1 MADYLSEDLRI
12 RVIEA
17 VEAGS
22 SRRGAAARFGVSVSS
37 AIRWVD
43 VWRRTGRTA
52 PYPRGGD
59 RRSGRIEGAAEFL
72 LAKWMDLQPSGG
84 DAGHHTRGVAGAAE
98 RARPVGR
105 DRHGVAVL
113 RSPWDQLQ
121 KKTAHAAEQERP
133 DVAARRLAW
142 LESQPDLDPRRLVF
156 IDETGASTKM
166 ARLRGRSKR
175 GQRCRAAVP
184 HGHWKT
190 TTFTAGLRRDGL
202 TAPML
207 LDGPMNGVAF
217 LAYVEQVLVPTLVP
231 GDQVIMDNLPAHK
244 VSGVKQAI
252 EAAGATRLLL
262 PPYSPD
268 FNPIE
273 QAFAKLK
280 ALLRKAAA
288 RTVDDLWD
296 AIAEIIELFTPTEC
310 ANFFANS
317 GYDPE

>member
-1 MADYLSEDLRI
+1 MANYLSEDLRI

-72 LAKWMDLQPSGG
+72 LAKVEETPDITLADGPHRALSERRRPAVGTDRGRGRVLAGQGGG

-121 KKTAHAAEQERP
+121 KKPRTPPSRSALTSPRAAGPGSRANPISIPAGWCSSTRP
-133 DVAARRLAW
+133 GPRPKWPACVAARSVAN
-142 LESQPDLDPRRLVF
+142 V
-156 IDETGASTKM
+156 
-166 ARLRGRSKR
+166 
-175 GQRCRAAVP
+175 AVP
-184 HGHWKT
+184 RSH
-190 TTFTAGLRRDGL
+190 
-202 TAPML
+202 
-207 LDGPMNGVAF
+207 
-217 LAYVEQVLVPTLVP
+217 
-231 GDQVIMDNLPAHK
+231 MDI
-244 VSGVKQAI
+244 GRQ
-252 EAAGATRLLL
+252 
-262 PPYSPD
+262 PPSP
-268 FNPIE
+268 PVY
-273 QAFAKLK
+273 AWMA
-280 ALLRKAAA
+280 
-288 RTVDDLWD
+288 
-296 AIAEIIELFTPTEC
+296 
-310 ANFFANS
+310 
-317 GYDPE
+317 

>member
-1 MADYLSEDLRI
+1 MANYLSEDLRI

-52 PYPRGGD
+52 PYPERRRPAVGTDRG
-59 RRSGRIEGAAEFL
+59 RGRV
-72 LAKWMDLQPSGG
+72 LAGQGGG

-133 DVAARRLAW
+133 DVAARRWAW
-142 LESQPDLDPRRLVF
+142 FESQPDLDPRRLVF

-190 TTFTAGLRRDGL
+190 TTFTAGLRLDGL

-207 LDGPMNGVAF
+207 LDGADEWGRLPCLCRAG
-217 LAYVEQVLVPTLVP
+217 PRSHP
-231 GDQVIMDNLPAHK
+231 GT
-244 VSGVKQAI
+244 G
-252 EAAGATRLLL
+252 
-262 PPYSPD
+262 
-268 FNPIE
+268 
-273 QAFAKLK
+273 
-280 ALLRKAAA
+280 
-288 RTVDDLWD
+288 
-296 AIAEIIELFTPTEC
+296 
-310 ANFFANS
+310 
-317 GYDPE
+317 

>member
-59 RRSGRIEGAAEFL
+59 RRSGRIEGAAAFL
-72 LAKWMDLQPSGG
+72 LAKVEETPDITLAELQALPTCRSGP
-84 DAGHHTRGVAGAAE
+84 
-98 RARPVGR
+98 ARCG
-105 DRHGVAVL
+105 GSSIAMGSAL
-113 RSPWDQLQ
+113 

-317 GYDPE
+317 GYEPE

>member
-1 MADYLSEDLRI
+1 MC
-12 RVIEA
+12 
-17 VEAGS
+17 
-22 SRRGAAARFGVSVSS
+22 
-37 AIRWVD
+37 
-43 VWRRTGRTA
+43 RRTGRTA

-59 RRSGRIEGAAEFL
+59 RRSGRIEGAAAFL
-72 LAKWMDLQPSGG
+72 LAKVEETPDITLAELQALLKERDLS
-84 DAGHHTRGVAGAAE
+84 
-98 RARPVGR
+98 VGT
-105 DRHGVAVL
+105 GTVWQNSSIAMGSAL
-113 RSPWDQLQ
+113 

-184 HGHWKT
+184 HRHWKT

-252 EAAGATRLLL
+252 EAAGATL
-262 PPYSPD
+262 
-268 FNPIE
+268 
-273 QAFAKLK
+273 
-280 ALLRKAAA
+280 
-288 RTVDDLWD
+288 
-296 AIAEIIELFTPTEC
+296 
-310 ANFFANS
+310 
-317 GYDPE
+317 